1 MSPTD
6 APDPQA
12 PGPARV
18 LAGGFLMGLA
28 NLVPGVSGGTMILAV
43 GLYDRFIGAVAEV
56 SSLRLRRDSLV
67 FLALVSVGAVLA
79 IVSFSGV
86 AVSLVTEQRWVAYSL
101 FIGMTLGGTPE
112 LLRECRPA
120 SPAGIAG
127 FSAGLGLMAGL
138 AWGVSDVGLAVSTPL
153 LVGVGALAAS
163 SMILPGIS
171 GAYLLLIFG
180 VYEVVIGSLSVRS
193 LVEDTAASLEVI
205 APVAL
210 GAVAGIALLSN
221 LLQRLLA
228 RHPRPSHAV
237 LLGLLG
243 GSVLG
248 LWPFQEPQHPDLA
261 HDGRRAA
268 VEFVLA
274 GASPQALEVEG
285 ISVRTA
291 EGWRSAYG
299 TMSLAGREHA
309 ARSLVR
315 FGPGAGQLLG
325 ALALV
330 AAGVTLT
337 RALGARRG
345 DRAEPRPR

>member
-1 MSPTD
+1 MSSTD
-6 APDPQA
+6 ARDPQA
-12 PGPARV
+12 PGSARV
-18 LAGGFLMGLA
+18 LAGGILMGLA
-28 NLVPGVSGGTMILAV
+28 NLVPGLSGGTMILAV
-43 GLYDRFIGAVAEV
+43 GLYDRFIGAVADLT
-56 SSLRLRRDSLV
+56 SLRLRRDSLV
-67 FLALVSVGAVLA
+67 FLGLVAVGAALA
-79 IVSFSGV
+79 IVSCSGV
-86 AVSLVTEQRWVAYSL
+86 AVSLVTERRWVAYSL

-112 LLRECRPA
+112 LVRECRPA
-120 SPAGIAG
+120 GPAGIAG
-127 FSAGLGLMAGL
+127 FSAGLGLIAGL
-138 AWGVSDVGLAVSTPL
+138 AWCVSGASFTVSTPL

-180 VYEVVIGSLSVRS
+180 VYEVVIGSISVQS

-210 GAVAGIALLSN
+210 GAVAGIALVSN

-228 RHPRPSHAV
+228 RHPRPSYAV
-237 LLGLLG
+237 LLGLLV

-248 LWPFQEPQHPDLA
+248 LWPFQEPRHPDLA

-285 ISVRTA
+285 VSVRTA

-299 TMSLAGREHA
+299 TMSLAERERA
-309 ARSLVR
+309 ARSKVR
-315 FGPGAGQLLG
+315 FGPSAGQLLG

-330 AAGVTLT
+330 AAGVALT
-337 RALGARRG
+337 RALGARGGGRAGPRG
-345 DRAEPRPR
+345 R